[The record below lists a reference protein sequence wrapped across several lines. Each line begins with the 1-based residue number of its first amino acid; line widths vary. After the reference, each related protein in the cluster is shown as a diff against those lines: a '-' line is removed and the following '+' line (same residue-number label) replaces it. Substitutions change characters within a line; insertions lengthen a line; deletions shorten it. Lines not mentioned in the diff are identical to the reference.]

1 MNNTVKMCV
10 AVVVGYATYIGV
22 SMLLGDR
29 PDDAG
34 GWIRLLVGG
43 VLIMLIVVATVEW
56 MNRRRRAAVNSGMSS
71 GSPDPRP
78 TVSDP
83 PTEG

>member
-1 MNNTVKMCV
+1 
-10 AVVVGYATYIGV
+10 
-22 SMLLGDR
+22 
-29 PDDAG
+29 
-34 GWIRLLVGG
+34 LLVGG

-71 GSPDPRP
+71 GSQDPRP